1 MGGHNAGFSCWI
13 DDRESWEADWRSGN
27 DQYQILGDCD
37 GSDSSCRAGNESGS
51 GVDKNDTRRAT
62 KIIAVAGAIALVVAA
77 IGALTSNY
85 VMLGVAMAVASI
97 AGLGI
102 SSIVSSANSRS
113 GSSRPNT
120 ASAYQNANRAVSYAS
135 APFRMPRLA
144 TGTVVPP
151 RAGEFTAVLGDNKR
165 ETEVVSPLSTMKQAL
180 KEALEESGAIGGGR
194 DIHIDLILN
203 GQRFASAV
211 YKANNQERQRVGVRM
226 VQQNA

>member
-1 MGGHNAGFSCWI
+1 M
-13 DDRESWEADWRSGN
+13 
-27 DQYQILGDCD
+27 
-37 GSDSSCRAGNESGS
+37 
-51 GVDKNDTRRAT
+51 
-62 KIIAVAGAIALVVAA
+62 VAA

-85 VMLGVAMAVASI
+85 VMLGVAMAVAGI

-113 GSSRPNT
+113 GNSRPNT

-151 RAGEFTAVLGDNKR
+151 RAGEFAAILGDNKR

>member
-1 MGGHNAGFSCWI
+1 M
-13 DDRESWEADWRSGN
+13 
-27 DQYQILGDCD
+27 
-37 GSDSSCRAGNESGS
+37 
-51 GVDKNDTRRAT
+51 
-62 KIIAVAGAIALVVAA
+62 VAA

-151 RAGEFTAVLGDNKR
+151 RAGEFAAILGDNKR

>member
-1 MGGHNAGFSCWI
+1 MTVLTAVAGLAMKVAQAWTKMTPGE
-13 DDRESWEADWRSGN
+13 R
-27 DQYQILGDCD
+27 L
-37 GSDSSCRAGNESGS
+37 
-51 GVDKNDTRRAT
+51 AT

-211 YKANNQERQRVGVRM
+211 YKANNQERQRAGVRM